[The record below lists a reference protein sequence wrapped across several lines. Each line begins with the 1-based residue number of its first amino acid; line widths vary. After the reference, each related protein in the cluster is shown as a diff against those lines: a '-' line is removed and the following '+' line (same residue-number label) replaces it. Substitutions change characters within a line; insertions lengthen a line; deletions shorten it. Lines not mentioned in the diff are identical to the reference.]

1 MHTCSRSARLL
12 LACAALLLGACA
24 AFQRREP
31 QLLELALPRT
41 TVGPLFDRVADL
53 QMTPEQ
59 SSYRLLRSNSA
70 ELLMRMR
77 TTDATVSSLD
87 LMYFAWSDDDSGQ
100 LLTSELLRAADRGV
114 RVRLL
119 VDDAFVRHLDA
130 SMAIIDSH
138 PNLEI
143 RNFNPLRSRDSVP
156 GNIAEMV
163 FTGMRPNRRMHN
175 KAWIADGQVALVG
188 GRNVGDAY
196 FDLGEEFNFRDLGVL
211 VMGAAVPAASLAFD
225 GYWNSPMAIPI
236 ARIHPQPLTG
246 SLAEAQAELERKR
259 QAVLSAS
266 PMREWIADGRVG
278 EKRLVGVGDPIGA
291 AVEIIT
297 DPPDKGRMPARP
309 LVGVAAAVR
318 RMGDQAEHEFVLV
331 SPYFVPGKDGARW
344 LMDMAARGV
353 AVSVLTNSLDATDV
367 PIVHGGYS
375 RYRKRLLRAGIS
387 IHELKPTSAASRIRR
402 LLGGYSRSSLHTKAV
417 VVDGRHALIGSYNFD
432 PRSTSINT
440 EMAVLIDDPV
450 FAASVL
456 ADFQQAMDPLRSYRL
471 SLRRNRLI
479 WTDID
484 AGHQR
489 VQDREPS
496 ASASR
501 RLQAALASL
510 LPIESQL

>member
-196 FDLGEEFNFRDLGVL
+196 FDQVGG
-211 VMGAAVPAASLAFD
+211 
-225 GYWNSPMAIPI
+225 
-236 ARIHPQPLTG
+236 
-246 SLAEAQAELERKR
+246 
-259 QAVLSAS
+259 QAVL
-266 PMREWIADGRVG
+266 GR
-278 EKRLVGVGDPIGA
+278 
-291 AVEIIT
+291 
-297 DPPDKGRMPARP
+297 
-309 LVGVAAAVR
+309 
-318 RMGDQAEHEFVLV
+318 Q
-331 SPYFVPGKDGARW
+331 
-344 LMDMAARGV
+344 
-353 AVSVLTNSLDATDV
+353 
-367 PIVHGGYS
+367 
-375 RYRKRLLRAGIS
+375 
-387 IHELKPTSAASRIRR
+387 
-402 LLGGYSRSSLHTKAV
+402 
-417 VVDGRHALIGSYNFD
+417 
-432 PRSTSINT
+432 
-440 EMAVLIDDPV
+440 
-450 FAASVL
+450 
-456 ADFQQAMDPLRSYRL
+456 
-471 SLRRNRLI
+471 
-479 WTDID
+479 
-484 AGHQR
+484 
-489 VQDREPS
+489 
-496 ASASR
+496 
-501 RLQAALASL
+501 
-510 LPIESQL
+510 